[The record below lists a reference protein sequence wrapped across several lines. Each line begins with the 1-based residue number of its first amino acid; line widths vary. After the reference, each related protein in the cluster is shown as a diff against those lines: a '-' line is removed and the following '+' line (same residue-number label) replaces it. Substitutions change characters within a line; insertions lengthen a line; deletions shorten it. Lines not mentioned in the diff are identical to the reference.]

1 MHEYLNS
8 RDIDIFEQ
16 YTKGNYDL
24 LDKRDQVSL
33 DYLLDQM
40 YGGSE
45 NAQKVKQGIEGEWL
59 PTTAEFEPIANAML
73 LFIY

>member
-40 YGGSE
+40 YGGSV
-45 NAQKVKQGIEGEWL
+45 NA
-59 PTTAEFEPIANAML
+59 
-73 LFIY
+73 